1 MKPGDVVRNRSAH
14 KSMNNSR
21 GVFLGMVTFVDH
33 RDRYRDRWKV
43 GGVTE
48 EEFYICAKVLWY
60 GESKPR
66 TIQTDLIYV
75 EAENENR

>member
-1 MKPGDVVRNRSAH
+1 VKVGDPVRNRNAH
-14 KSMNNSR
+14 PSLLSSR

-33 RDRYRDRWKV
+33 RDRWKV

-66 TIQTDLIYV
+66 TIQTNLIYV
-75 EAENENR
+75 EGANESR